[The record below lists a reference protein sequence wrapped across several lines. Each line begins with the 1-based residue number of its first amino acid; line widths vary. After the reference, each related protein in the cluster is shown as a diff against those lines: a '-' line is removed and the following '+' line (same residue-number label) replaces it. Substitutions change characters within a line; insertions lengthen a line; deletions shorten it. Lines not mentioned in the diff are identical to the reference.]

1 MISYWDPADNAIWW
15 RESSLT
21 DTSDSEIFDLIL
33 KHDHGESTG
42 RKVTKDTFLE
52 TMDEQ
57 DSYRERFHCG

>member
-33 KHDHGESTG
+33 KHDHGKSTG
-42 RKVTKDTFLE
+42 SKVTKDTFHE
-52 TMDEQ
+52 TIDE
-57 DSYRERFHCG
+57 